1 MDSLIETF
9 HIDLRLLVAQMIN
22 FAIVIYVLYY
32 FALKPL
38 MKIMEERSEKI
49 EKSIVEAKKIE
60 EKLEITDIDY
70 KEAMANAKKEANQIM
85 EKANVQAEEKREEM
99 LKKAKLEIGAVINEE
114 KAKMQTEKA
123 EVLKEL
129 KKEVAEMLVLSLEKV
144 LDKNLDDKTD
154 KELIDNIVKQNQE

>member
-9 HIDLRLLVAQMIN
+9 HIDLGLLVAQMIN
-22 FAIVIYVLYY
+22 FAIVIYVLYF

-38 MKIMEERSEKI
+38 MKIMEERSKKI
-49 EKSIVEAKKIE
+49 EKSIDEAKKIE
-60 EKLEITDIDY
+60 EKLKQTDMDY
-70 KEAMANAKKEANQIM
+70 KEAMSNAKKEANLIM
-85 EKANVQAEEKREEM
+85 EKASAQAEEKREEM
-99 LKKAKLEIGAVINEE
+99 LKKAKLEIGSVINEE

-129 KKEVAEMLVLSLEKV
+129 KKEVAEMVVSSLEKV

-154 KELIDNIVKQNQE
+154 KELINKIVENK

>member
-22 FAIVIYVLYY
+22 FAIVISVLYF

-38 MKIMEERSEKI
+38 MKVMDERSKKI
-49 EKSIVEAKKIE
+49 EKSIEEAKSIE
-60 EKLEITDIDY
+60 EKLQKTNADY
-70 KEAMANAKKEANQIM
+70 KEAMSNAKKEANLIM
-85 EKANVQAEEKREEM
+85 EKTNAQAEERKEEM

-129 KKEVAEMLVLSLEKV
+129 KKEVAEMVVSSLEKV

-154 KELIDNIVKQNQE
+154 KELIKKIVE